1 MKIKALKIGGY
12 VGLEEL
18 NWNPNPGINILEGV
32 KGSGKTSVLEAIETA
47 FSNTRRRTEVIRH
60 GKEEATLYI
69 ECDNGLEIDR
79 KIRSGKADYMKLRQ
93 EGKAINSTEKE
104 LRKLIS
110 GDIFR
115 PLDFVTMDIKQQTEI
130 ILNMIQVNWTMED
143 ITAWFGSEVLGINYD
158 KHILQ
163 ILKDIETKSFA
174 ERTEINRQ
182 IQVLQIQCNAI
193 EKELPANYVGSEWE
207 NKNLQEYYS
216 KVDKAKE
223 VNGWIEKAKELQKG
237 FDNKIE
243 VIGQES
249 DNQKSSITLKY
260 RGMESDIKDI
270 ITLSKSKIEKATEE
284 SNKSTEDLKD
294 NLDRNEFKH
303 QKDLAEI
310 ENELQV
316 KLQQLKDGYKERIVM
331 VKKDFKNENEN
342 FEKISETIK
351 YENKEKIQV
360 EYSRISVKESQ
371 LSGLNEKK
379 EIEFSSIE
387 KESKNKIDEAT
398 IKVEK
403 SKKYLME
410 HEEIDIKPLQIEASE
425 VETMKGYLREW
436 DRLQSIINGQL
447 AEKKV
452 SSALF
457 TEQINIARQKP
468 ADLLKTH
475 KLPIN
480 GIGVDEKGMIRI
492 HGTLLDG
499 LSDGEKLEVAFNISL
514 QRMGELKIMCLDGF
528 ERLNE
533 SEQKKVLDICEVN
546 DIQAFV
552 TIVKEK
558 ELEIVGGK

>member
-1 MKIKALKIGGY
+1 MKIKALKISNF
-12 VGLEEL
+12 VGVDEL
-18 NWNPNPGINILEGV
+18 NWNPSEGINILEGV
-32 KGSGKTSVLEAIETA
+32 KGSGKTSVLEAIEAA
-47 FSNTRRRTEVIRH
+47 FSNNRRRTEVISH
-60 GKEEATLYI
+60 CKEEATLYI

-79 KIRSGKADYMKLRQ
+79 KIRTGKADYMKLRQ

-115 PLDFVTMDIKQQTEI
+115 PLDFVNMDIKQQTEI

-143 ITAWFGSEVLGINYD
+143 ITSWFGSEVLGINYD

-193 EKELPANYVGSEWE
+193 EKELPANYVGDEWKD
-207 NKNLQEYYS
+207 KNIQEYY
-216 KVDKAKE
+216 AKITKSQE
-223 VNGWIEKAKELQKG
+223 INNWIDKAKELQKG
-237 FDNKIE
+237 FDDKVSAINSDIE
-243 VIGQES
+243 NE
-249 DNQKSSITLKY
+249 KSKVTLKY
-260 RGMESDIKDI
+260 REMESDIKDI
-270 ITLSKSKIEKATEE
+270 VTLSKSKIEKAKFELSTLKNKLSVELETLEFDTKKKIQLATEKINEEAEQAKAIIE
-284 SNKSTEDLKD
+284 SDCVNKS
-294 NLDRNEFKH
+294 N
-303 QKDLAEI
+303 
-310 ENELQV
+310 
-316 KLQQLKDGYKERIVM
+316 
-331 VKKDFKNENEN
+331 
-342 FEKISETIK
+342 
-351 YENKEKIQV
+351 ENKEKIQV
-360 EYSRISVKESQ
+360 ENSRISVKETQ
-371 LSGLNEKK
+371 LLGLNEKK

-387 KESKNKIDEAT
+387 KESTSKINEAT
-398 IKVEK
+398 TKVER
-403 SKKYLME
+403 SKKYLTE
-410 HEEIDIKPLQIEASE
+410 HEEIDIKPLQVEATE

-452 SSALF
+452 SSTLL
-457 TEQINIARQKP
+457 TEKINIARQKP

-528 ERLNE
+528 EKLNE
-533 SEQKKVLDICEVN
+533 TEQKKLLDICEKN